1 MRAMRHRFP
10 FLPFLAALA
19 ALVLILPP
27 RAGAQMTVNEL
38 RQSANAHLSQGDFS
52 GAIPDLEALIAIL
65 KDSDRADT
73 KASLEHIHFSLGL
86 CYFLTG
92 EFARAETQ
100 FQNFAKLYPRG
111 NNIEKAWLYIGD
123 AQRFQQKNK
132 DCVKTYSDT
141 LRNFKLT
148 LTLDQ
153 RADLHIG
160 IARAYLADDDWE
172 DAIPALREAYR
183 ASPDLLRRSW
193 AATLLATAYLKTVDL
208 DNLYP
213 LIPALL
219 AKDSFAERSIV
230 FNMAA
235 LEAGDAL
242 FAEERYR
249 EALWVHRLVYPHDV
263 ILARSEDYLE
273 RLRGET
279 DFVRRRASPDQLRLL
294 MRLQETVGELESQ
307 LEAVDSIENYDIE
320 LEYRIARG
328 YMEHLRFREAAELFL
343 DLAESGDKA
352 LSEEALFLAFQC
364 DTHVLPWDAA
374 YAVGAKYMAKYPA
387 GEWFDGLTFMMG
399 QMYAKEEKWEK
410 VIEHLTK
417 ALDIRGRA
425 PDGRPAHQQAADCTF
440 LLGYA
445 SFMLEHLADAQRHY
459 TDILRFWPEHELRPA
474 AEYWLGMAFLFDAK
488 YAEAAPHFEA
498 VVKGHGDSMYAEDA
512 AFRRAVCAYGLAEF
526 DEAERQLEEFAVR
539 HSGSKLLGEAT
550 MMRGDV
556 AGAVGATDEAVR
568 FYAQAMESPNLNI
581 EQYNHSAF
589 QAGRILTDAEKWDE
603 AETHFLRYISNA
615 REESNIPLATYW
627 VGRCLQHS
635 RGDEA
640 ALDYY
645 RQSML
650 ELGKDRA
657 SIGVDMILD
666 EWIGITR
673 KMGPDRARTA
683 WTQLQTS
690 LRHANSKNDRT
701 TALRLYRMLLQR
713 PEISQEDR
721 EKLFGIVLDEAN
733 LDAASPAVLQYILD
747 TARERGQHSLAQA
760 AAERLVSDFAE
771 TDYALDARMALA
783 EYAIAA
789 SKEAVHGSD
798 AERDAL
804 STAIRHLDVVRA
816 VYATQP
822 EAGQALMLL
831 GQLHTGRG
839 DFKKADECYTDV
851 LGVKEWRPMWP
862 EALYGRGFCAMQ
874 ERQYMKACAYFE
886 RIYLMYSG
894 YRTWAAKA
902 YLRRADCL
910 ERLGESGKARETL
923 EAMVADPAC
932 EGLPE
937 LDEARKRLG
946 AH

>member
-1 MRAMRHRFP
+1 MPPMR
-10 FLPFLAALA
+10 LPSNLSPVLAVLAAAVLLA
-19 ALVLILPP
+19 PP

-38 RQSANAHLSQGDFS
+38 RQSANARLAQGDFS
-52 GAIPDLEALIAIL
+52 GAIPDLESLIEIL
-65 KDSDRADT
+65 KGSDRADT

-92 EFARAETQ
+92 DFARAETQ
-100 FQNFAKLYPRG
+100 FLTFVKLYQRG
-111 NNIEKAWLYIGD
+111 NYIEKAWLYVGD

-132 DCVKTYSDT
+132 ESIKTYTAT
-141 LRNFKLT
+141 LRNYSPT

-160 IARAYLADDDWE
+160 IARAHLADDDWE
-172 DAIPALREAYR
+172 GAIPALRDAYR
-183 ASPDLLRRSW
+183 ASPDALRRSW

-208 DNLYP
+208 ESLYP

-219 AKDSFAERSIV
+219 SKDSFAERSIA

-242 FAEERYR
+242 FSEERYR

-307 LEAVDSIENYDIE
+307 LEAVDAIENYDIE

-343 DLAESGDKA
+343 DLAETGDKA
-352 LSEEALFLAFQC
+352 LAEEALFLAFQC

-374 YAVGAKYMAKYPA
+374 YAVGAKYMDKYPA
-387 GEWFDGLTFMMG
+387 GEWFDGLTLMMG

-410 VIEHLTK
+410 VVEHLTK
-417 ALDIRGRA
+417 ALDLRGRDA
-425 PDGRPAHQQAADCTF
+425 DGRPAHQQAADCTF

-459 TDILRFWPEHELRPA
+459 SDILRLWPEHELRPA

-488 YAEAAPHFEA
+488 YAEAAPHFDA

-526 DEAERQLEEFAVR
+526 DEAERQLEEFARR
-539 HSGSKLLGEAT
+539 HPGSKLLGEAT

-568 FYAQAMESPNLNI
+568 FYVQAMESPDLNI

-589 QAGRILTDAEKWDE
+589 QAGRILTDAEKWAE
-603 AETHFLRYISNA
+603 AETHFRNYIATA

-627 VGRCLQHS
+627 VGKCLQHA

-650 ELGKDRA
+650 ELGRDRA
-657 SIGVDMILD
+657 AIGVDMILD
-666 EWIGITR
+666 EWIGIARKTDAEKTR
-673 KMGPDRARTA
+673 AA
-683 WTQLQTS
+683 WTQLQRS
-690 LRHANSKNDRT
+690 LREANDRNDRT
-701 TALRLYRMLLQR
+701 TALRIYRMLLMR
-713 PEISQEDR
+713 PNLSDEDR
-721 EKLFGIVLDEAN
+721 EKLLGIVLDEAN
-733 LDAASPAVLQYILD
+733 LEAASPAVLQFILD
-747 TARERGQHSLAQA
+747 TAKARGRHSLARA
-760 AAERLVSDFAE
+760 AAERLVADFPE
-771 TDYALDARMALA
+771 TDYGLDARMALA
-783 EYAIAA
+783 EYAIADA
-789 SKEAVHGSD
+789 GEAKRGTETEREAV
-798 AERDAL
+798 A
-804 STAIRHLDVVRA
+804 TAIGHLDIVRE
-816 VYATQP
+816 VYATRP
-822 EAGQALMLL
+822 EAGQALLLL
-831 GQLHTGRG
+831 GGLHTKRG
-839 DFKKADECYTDV
+839 DYKKADECYADV

-862 EALYGRGFCAMQ
+862 EALYGRGFAAMQ
-874 ERQYMKACAYFE
+874 DRQYLKASAYFE
-886 RIYLMYSG
+886 RIYLLYSG
-894 YRTWAAKA
+894 YRAWVGKA

-910 ERLGESGKARETL
+910 ERLGDSPKARETL

-937 LDEARKRLG
+937 LEEARKRLP
-946 AH
+946 